1 MRISDWSSDVCS
13 SDLMRREELGVEKLE
28 TANPQARDEPRHG
41 DLRGVGL
48 PREHALAEKGG
59 TQRHPVKATRQLSLM
74 PAFPRLGVSAFAPLH
89 IGINDTFID
98 PEIGRKPSRERGS
111 KDV

>member
-1 MRISDWSSDVCS
+1 
-13 SDLMRREELGVEKLE
+13 MRREELGVEKPE

-59 TQRHPVKATRQLSLM
+59 TQRHTVKAARQLSFM
-74 PAFPRLGVSAFAPLH
+74 PAFHRMGVSALEQLH
-89 IGINDTFID
+89 IGINDHRSEESRVGKECVRTGRSRWSPD
-98 PEIGRKPSRERGS
+98 P
-111 KDV
+111 